1 MMLEAALE
9 GYGLAVEER
18 LKKFFNKLIEE
29 AESHHPIIGNVYS
42 TLKEY
47 VLRKGKRIA
56 SYTTLLTYQGY
67 RNVVDERIMCA
78 CMGIELY
85 RHSILVHDDLVDRDT
100 VRRGGR
106 TVHKI
111 FQEEY
116 GERFG
121 EGAAIFLG
129 NIAYT
134 LAQKA
139 FLESGFEDWKMAKV
153 IKIVSEEYRAVNESQ
168 ILDLIFEQKDV
179 SEKEWWTM
187 ASKRAASL
195 FKTSILTGATL
206 AEASE
211 EDISILGKA
220 AEHIGYAFDIQDD
233 IIDTYAS
240 QEQYGR
246 PPCGDFK
253 LAKKPLHVTLA
264 LNSENKAVSDKLK
277 ALLGKRLNKREVET
291 VRSLIKDA
299 GALDKAKEHARKHV
313 KEAENLIAKT
323 ELDNKAKQ
331 LYNQLLNYI
340 EESLEWYK

>member
-264 LNSENKAVSDKLK
+264 LNSENKAASDKLK

>member
-9 GYGLAVEER
+9 GYGLAIEER
-18 LKKFFNKLIEE
+18 LKKFFNKLIED
-29 AESHHPIIGNVYS
+29 AESYHPIIGNVYS

-47 VLRKGKRIA
+47 VLRRGKRIA

-67 RNVVDERIMCA
+67 KAVEDERIMCA

-100 VRRGGR
+100 VRRGGK
-106 TVHKI
+106 TVHKT
-111 FQEEY
+111 FQEKY

-139 FLESGFEDWKMAKV
+139 LLESGFEDWKMAKV
-153 IKIVSEEYRAVNESQ
+153 MKIVSEEYRAVNESQ

-179 SEKEWWTM
+179 SEKEWYTM

-195 FKTSILTGATL
+195 FKTSILTGAIL

-211 EDISILGKA
+211 EDISILDEA

-253 LAKKPLHVTLA
+253 LAKKPLHVALA
-264 LNSENKAVSDKLK
+264 LNSENKAASDKLK
-277 ALLGKRLNKREVET
+277 ALLGKKLNKREVET
-291 VRSLIKDA
+291 VRSLIKDTS
-299 GALDKAKEHARKHV
+299 ALEKAKEHARKHV
-313 KEAENLIAKT
+313 KEAGNLIAKT
-323 ELDNKAKQ
+323 KLNSESKQ

>member
-1 MMLEAALE
+1 MLETALE
-9 GYGLAVEER
+9 GYGLTIEER
-18 LKKFFNKLIEE
+18 LKKFFNKLTED
-29 AESHHPIIGNVYS
+29 AESYHPIIGNVYS
-42 TLKEY
+42 TFKEY
-47 VLRKGKRIA
+47 VLRRGKRIA

-67 RNVVDERIMCA
+67 GGIVDERIMCV
-78 CMGIELY
+78 CVGIELY
-85 RHSILVHDDLVDRDT
+85 RHSILIHDDLVDKDT

-129 NIAYT
+129 NVAYT

-139 FLESGFEDWKMAKV
+139 FLESGFEDWKLAKV
-153 IKIVSEEYRAVNESQ
+153 MKIVSEEYRAVNESQ

-179 SEKEWWTM
+179 SEKEWYAM

-206 AEASE
+206 AEASK
-211 EDISILGKA
+211 EDISVLGEA

-264 LNSENKAVSDKLK
+264 LNSENKAASDKLK

-291 VRSLIKDA
+291 VRSLIKDT
-299 GALDKAKEHARKHV
+299 GALEKAKEHARKHV

-323 ELDNKAKQ
+323 KLNNEAKQ
-331 LYNQLLNYI
+331 LYIQLLNYI
-340 EESLEWYK
+340 EESMEWYK